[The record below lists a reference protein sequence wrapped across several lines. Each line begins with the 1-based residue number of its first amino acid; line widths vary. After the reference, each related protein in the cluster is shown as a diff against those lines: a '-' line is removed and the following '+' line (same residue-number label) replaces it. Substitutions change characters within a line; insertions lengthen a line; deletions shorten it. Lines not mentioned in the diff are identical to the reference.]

1 VIEVRSPGDESYDKL
16 PFFAK
21 LGVREVLII
30 DRDTKRVDLFRL
42 ASGQYVRQE
51 PDTAGEVVS
60 EVLAVRF
67 RTLPTMP
74 ARLLLCDTAGGDERV
89 EI

>member
-21 LGVREVLII
+21 LGVTEVVIV
-30 DRDTKRVDLFRL
+30 DRDSKRIDVFHLP
-42 ASGQYVRQE
+42 SGQYLQQE
-51 PDTAGEVVS
+51 PDAEGEVTSPALGVG
-60 EVLAVRF
+60 L
-67 RTLPTMP
+67 RTLAAEPP
-74 ARLLLCDTAGGDERV
+74 RLRVRDTAGPGLSV